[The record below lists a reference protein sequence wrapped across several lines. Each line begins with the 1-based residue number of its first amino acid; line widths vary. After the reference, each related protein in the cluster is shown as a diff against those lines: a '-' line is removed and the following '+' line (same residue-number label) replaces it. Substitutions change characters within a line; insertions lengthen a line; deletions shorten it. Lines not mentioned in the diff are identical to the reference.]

1 MKHVL
6 GVLLGATALLTS
18 VPSIAQ
24 TTLTVAT
31 VNNGDMIRMQALTGE
46 FTAKN
51 PGIAVKWVTLE
62 ENVLRQRVTTDI
74 ATKGGQFDVLT
85 IGTYE
90 VPIWAKKDW
99 LVPLDNLG
107 PDYDTADLLPRI
119 RDAVT
124 VSGKLYAAPFYGES
138 SMTMYLSLIHI

>member
-6 GVLLGATALLTS
+6 GVLLGATTLLTS

-31 VNNGDMIRMQALTGE
+31 VNNGDMIRMQALTGD

-51 PGIAVKWVTLE
+51 PGISVKWVTLE

-74 ATKGGQFDVLT
+74 ST
-85 IGTYE
+85 
-90 VPIWAKKDW
+90 
-99 LVPLDNLG
+99 
-107 PDYDTADLLPRI
+107 
-119 RDAVT
+119 
-124 VSGKLYAAPFYGES
+124 
-138 SMTMYLSLIHI
+138 